1 MRHPNGKWGM
11 TLEKEKEMTNKM
23 IPREAVEDIL
33 IRTLATRMLRGNA
46 NRDLANSLSLIIAS
60 LAVTLALE
68 PEELEQYIP
77 RAENLIDT
85 AIAMAKEQE
94 NATVQ

>member
-1 MRHPNGKWGM
+1 M
-11 TLEKEKEMTNKM
+11 TDRM
-23 IPREAVEDIL
+23 IPREAVEEIL
-33 IRTLATRMLRGNA
+33 IRTIATRMLRGNE

-77 RAENLIDT
+77 RAEKLIDT
-85 AIAMAKEQE
+85 AIAMAQEQE